1 MHLIICDR
9 LCEKFE
15 YKRNVELIVN
25 IPPYNSHSL
34 PMLSDAPANILASA
48 DFPTPL
54 SPSRTT
60 VKGPTEDGVG
70 DSVERAESEEADEQ
84 ELDRDIPMSECA
96 KPSLSSCPPSV
107 PQMLHRCR

>member
-1 MHLIICDR
+1 
-9 LCEKFE
+9 
-15 YKRNVELIVN
+15 
-25 IPPYNSHSL
+25 
-34 PMLSDAPANILASA
+34 MLSDAPANILASA

-60 VKGPTEDGVG
+60 VKGPEEAGVA
-70 DSVERAESEEADEQ
+70 DSVERTESEEVDEQ
-84 ELDRDIPMSECA
+84 ELDIPMSGRA

>member
-1 MHLIICDR
+1 M
-9 LCEKFE
+9 E
-15 YKRNVELIVN
+15 YKRKVKLIVN

-60 VKGPTEDGVG
+60 VKGPTEAGVA
-70 DSVERAESEEADEQ
+70 DSFERAESDEADEQ
-84 ELDRDIPMSECA
+84 ELDRDIPMSGRA
-96 KPSLSSCPPSV
+96 KASLSSCPPSV